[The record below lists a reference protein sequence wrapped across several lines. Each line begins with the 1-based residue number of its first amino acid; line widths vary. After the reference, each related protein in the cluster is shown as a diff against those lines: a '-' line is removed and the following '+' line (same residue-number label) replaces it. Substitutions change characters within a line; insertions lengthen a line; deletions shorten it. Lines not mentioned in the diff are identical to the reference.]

1 MERGENP
8 WAFRTVGHYGRRR
21 RAALARLDIH
31 PPQWYAA
38 RIDKRARDVSITYG
52 PSKIKGTFVSFV
64 PRPKPAS
71 PVPWPE
77 KENHKPGPKD
87 ELKEGVSSRLS

>member
-1 MERGENP
+1 MGAAAGPRWRAWISIP
-8 WAFRTVGHYGRRR
+8 R
-21 RAALARLDIH
+21 RAMLRVST
-31 PPQWYAA
+31 
-38 RIDKRARDVSITYG
+38 KRTREVSITYG

-71 PVPWPE
+71 PAPWPE
-77 KENHKPGPKD
+77 KENHKPEPKD